1 MGRLTILNP
10 YSLFPTPPSPLT
22 HSSDCGTIAAIEYK
36 QLRGNNPAGREP
48 GGSEGLNWGKSGQR
62 PAQSTLL

>member
-1 MGRLTILNP
+1 MGSREIDNP
-10 YSLFPTPPSPLT
+10 YSLLPPSLT
-22 HSSDCGTIAAIEYK
+22 HSSNCGTIAAIEYK
-36 QLRGNNPAGREP
+36 QLRGNNPASREP